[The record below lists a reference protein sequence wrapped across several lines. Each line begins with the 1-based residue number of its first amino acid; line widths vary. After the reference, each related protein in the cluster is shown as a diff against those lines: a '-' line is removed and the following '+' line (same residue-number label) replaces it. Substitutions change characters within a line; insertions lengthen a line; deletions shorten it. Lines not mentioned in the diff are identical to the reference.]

1 MWMDSSASTSQDEH
15 EESALFSHSS
25 LSMQLLKINRRIILI
40 IFVKEELK
48 ILSIEEEV
56 TIGFLGIG
64 KMGAGMA
71 KNVLKQGYPVVI
83 WNRTI
88 AKCREHI
95 EMGAVAATSPKEVA
109 TKADIIICML
119 STPTVT
125 TDVIL
130 GLDEWQNQGVIDGV
144 KQCSIVIDMSTN
156 LPQTATS
163 LATKLALLDVDFID
177 APVIGSVNPADLGTL
192 TVLAGGTKEVV
203 DQVEPILQSMSKRV
217 WYIGATGMGCTMKLT
232 MNLHLNLIT
241 GAFAECLVFGAKAGL
256 DPQLI
261 VQIWNATIFKTY
273 ITETKGQK
281 ALDRD
286 WSPAFAVELAAK
298 DLNLAAAI
306 AQEVDAPIPL
316 GGLVK
321 QMLAATIANGKKDWD
336 LCALVTTYEQMAN
349 LEIKPTT
356 D

>member
-1 MWMDSSASTSQDEH
+1 MNMK
-15 EESALFSHSS
+15 SALFSHSS
-25 LSMQLLKINRRIILI
+25 LSLQLLKINRRIVLI
-40 IFVKEELK
+40 IFAKEELK
-48 ILSIEEEV
+48 ILSIEKEV

-88 AKCREHI
+88 TKCREHI

-144 KQCSIVIDMSTN
+144 KQGSIVIDMSTN

-163 LATKLALLDVDFID
+163 LATKLALLDVDFIE
-177 APVIGSVNPADLGTL
+177 L

-203 DQVEPILQSMSKRV
+203 DRVEPILLSMSKKV

-273 ITETKGQK
+273 I
-281 ALDRD
+281 
-286 WSPAFAVELAAK
+286 ELAAK

-349 LEIKPTT
+349 LEIKPTK